1 MTRSPLNGLQVLV
14 TRPLD
19 QAEGLT
25 LAISAAGGIPLSFPL
40 LDIAPVAEAASL
52 HAQLQRLNEF
62 DLAIFISPNAV
73 SYGMAA
79 IAAAGASLPAQVATV
94 GAGSARA
101 LRAAGVSQVIVPSE
115 RSDSEGLL
123 AMPELAQMTGK
134 RVMILRG
141 DGGRELLADTLRA
154 RGATVEYATCYQR
167 SKTRKTLEELLCLK
181 PEVLTVTSSEALGH
195 LREMLNQS
203 LPPYRGKDRMGVMLM
218 NDSVSTPVLAQ
229 PLQEGGDSLLA
240 LPMFIPHPRIAESAT
255 RLGWRE
261 VILSGA
267 GDDGLLASLIAWRD
281 TKGFL

>member
-1 MTRSPLNGLQVLV
+1 MTRSLLNGLQVLV

-25 LAISAAGGIPLSFPL
+25 LAIRAAGGVPLSFPL
-40 LDIAPVAEAASL
+40 LDIAPAADTATL
-52 HAQLQRLNEF
+52 YAQLQPLADY

-79 IAAAGASLPAQVATV
+79 IVAAGASLPAQVATV

-101 LRAAGVSQVIVPSE
+101 LRAAGVSQVIVPTE

-123 AMPELAQMTGK
+123 ALLELAEMNGK

-167 SKTRKTLEELLCLK
+167 SKTSKTLEELLSLK

-203 LPPYRGKDRMGVMLM
+203 LPPCRGKDRMGVMQK
-218 NDSVSTPVLAQ
+218 NDSVSTPALAP
-229 PLQEGGDSLLA
+229 PLQGGGDSLLA
-240 LPMFIPHPRIAESAT
+240 LPMFVPHPRIAESASH
-255 RLGWRE
+255 LGWHE

-267 GDDGLLASLIAWRD
+267 GDDGLVASLIAWHD
-281 TKGFL
+281 KKGVL

>member
-1 MTRSPLNGLQVLV
+1 MTRSPLNGLHVLV

-25 LAISAAGGIPLSFPL
+25 LAISAAGGIPLPFPL

-101 LRAAGVSQVIVPSE
+101 LRAASVSQVIVPSE

-203 LPPYRGKDRMGVMLM
+203 LPPRGKDRMGVMLM

-240 LPMFIPHPRIAESAT
+240 LPMFVPHPRIAESAT

>member
-1 MTRSPLNGLQVLV
+1 MTRSLLNGLQVLV

-25 LAISAAGGIPLSFPL
+25 LAISAAGGVPLSFPL
-40 LDIAPVAEAASL
+40 LDIAPAADTAAL
-52 HAQLQRLNEF
+52 YTQLQPLADY

-73 SYGMAA
+73 SHGMAA

-101 LRAAGVSQVIVPSE
+101 LRAAGVSQVIVPTE

-123 AMPELAQMTGK
+123 AMPELAHMKGK
-134 RVMILRG
+134 RVIILRG

-154 RGATVEYATCYQR
+154 RGATVEYVTCYQR
-167 SKTRKTLEELLCLK
+167 SKTRKTLEELLSLH
-181 PEVLTVTSSEALGH
+181 PEVLTVTSSEALFH
-195 LREMLNQS
+195 LREM
-203 LPPYRGKDRMGVMLM
+203 MGE
-218 NDSVSTPVLAQ
+218 DET
-229 PLQEGGDSLLA
+229 LLA
-240 LPMFIPHPRIAESAT
+240 LPMFVPHQRIAESAT
-255 RLGWRE
+255 HLGWHE

>member
-73 SYGMAA
+73 SYGLAA
-79 IAAAGASLPAQVATV
+79 IAAAAASLPAQVATV

-101 LRAAGVSQVIVPSE
+101 LRAAGVNNVIVPTE

-123 AMPELAQMTGK
+123 AMPELENMKGK

-181 PEVLTVTSSEALGH
+181 PEVLTVTSSEALTH
-195 LREMLNQS
+195 LREM
-203 LPPYRGKDRMGVMLM
+203 MGE
-218 NDSVSTPVLAQ
+218 DAT
-229 PLQEGGDSLLA
+229 LLA
-240 LPMFIPHPRIAESAT
+240 LPMFVPHPRIAESAT
-255 RLGWRE
+255 RLGWHE

-281 TKGFL
+281 TKGYL